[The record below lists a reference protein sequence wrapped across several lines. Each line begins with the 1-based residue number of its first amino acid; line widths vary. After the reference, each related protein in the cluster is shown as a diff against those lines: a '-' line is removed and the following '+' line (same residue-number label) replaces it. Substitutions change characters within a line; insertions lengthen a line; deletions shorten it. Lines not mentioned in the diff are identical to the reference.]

1 MELSEVAAELY
12 AAPLEDFL
20 DLRKAQVSA
29 AKAAG
34 NKELA
39 KQIGQLRKPTRSAWL
54 VNLLARQ
61 APAEL
66 EGLLEIGAALRAAQQ
81 QLDGAEL
88 RRLSGE
94 RHRAVDALTKRAA
107 ELGSAAD
114 YAATDAVRQEV
125 SQTLQVALAD
135 PEQADVVSRGI
146 LSSAASYGGF
156 GPFELSA
163 ALPATAAPKRREP
176 ESASEEEKADETE
189 DQAGERATRE
199 AREDWERAR
208 TELAEA
214 QAEADLGRPGRPM
227 RWPTRS
233 TNCAPSSPRPRRP
246 RPRPD
251 GPPVRRGNGSRSSP
265 PANAPR
271 GRRRSR
277 SGWTPPADSRSG
289 SGLRLCRC
297 VRSASRR
304 NCCWSTPRPARRPRW
319 RAPC

>member
-125 SQTLQVALAD
+125 SQTLQAALAD

-208 TELAEA
+208 AELAEA
-214 QAEADLGRPGRPM
+214 EAEADRATGQADALADQIDELRSQLAAAEAAEAEAR
-227 RWPTRS
+227 RTARS
-233 TNCAPSSPRPRRP
+233 TRKRVEEFAAGER
-246 RPRPD
+246 
-251 GPPVRRGNGSRSSP
+251 
-265 PANAPR
+265 A
-271 GRRRSR
+271 
-277 SGWTPPADSRSG
+277 
-289 SGLRLCRC
+289 
-297 VRSASRR
+297 
-304 NCCWSTPRPARRPRW
+304 ARATAEQVGVDTTR
-319 RAPC
+319 